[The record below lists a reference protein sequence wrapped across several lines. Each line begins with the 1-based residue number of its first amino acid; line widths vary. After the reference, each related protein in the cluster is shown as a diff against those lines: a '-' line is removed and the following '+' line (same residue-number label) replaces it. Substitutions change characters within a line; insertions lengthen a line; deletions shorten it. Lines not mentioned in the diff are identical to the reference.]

1 MLQKETQQPLWHIIG
16 AVIVG
21 LKRKKSPRSCLRGD
35 PWSVRLAL
43 PAMLTA
49 TLPISVALLATATI
63 RLLLLLPGL
72 MLSAALLST
81 ALLSALA
88 LTALPTLLATLV
100 LLALIVLVHVFLLLC
115 HREIN
120 ASIGP
125 PFLKVPLM
133 QLLCA

>member
-1 MLQKETQQPLWHIIG
+1 VD

-21 LKRKKSPRSCLRGD
+21 LKRRKSPRSRLRGD
-35 PWSVRLAL
+35 LWSVRLAL
-43 PAMLTA
+43 PAVLTA
-49 TLPISVALLATATI
+49 TISVALLTTTTI
-63 RLLLLLPGL
+63 RLLFLQPGL
-72 MLSAALLST
+72 MLSAALLSP
-81 ALLSALA
+81 ALLSGLA

-115 HREIN
+115 HRELN

-133 QLLCA
+133 QFVCA